1 MAYIFGAYQR
11 MTKGNLIH
19 IRVGKE
25 MKKQMK
31 KLIDMGMFSTE
42 AEISR
47 EAIRSLL
54 IKYLKEIGLEKSVE
68 EDNTNEKN
76 AKKK

>member
-1 MAYIFGAYQR
+1 